1 MGRRGWNGA
10 PPSDDDDARRRIVE
24 AAMRSVNRRG
34 APSTTLS
41 SVADELG
48 VTRRT
53 VYRYFGS
60 REDLFSA
67 VAEFAVTAWGSNLAA
82 KVANIDDVTEM
93 IVAAMAEIISTMPD
107 DFTLLVAID
116 RHDLFSR
123 RMLQAGPFDLAR
135 RFLLNTKFDWDTLG
149 FDDQRINE
157 LIELM
162 LRLIQSMLIAPVD
175 PPRSDEELRSYL
187 RRWLGPALRSR

>member
-10 PPSDDDDARRRIVE
+10 PPSDDDDARRRIIE
-24 AAMRSVNRRG
+24 AAMKSVNRRG
-34 APSTTLS
+34 AKSTTLS

-53 VYRYFGS
+53 VYRYFAS

-67 VAEFAVTAWGSNLAA
+67 VAESAVISWASKLAA
-82 KVANIDDVTEM
+82 KIADIDDASEM
-93 IVAAMAEIISTMPD
+93 IVSAMTEIICAIPE
-107 DFTLLVAID
+107 DFTLLLAVD
-116 RHDLFSR
+116 RPDLFSR
-123 RMLQAGPFDLAR
+123 RILQAGPFGLAR
-135 RFLLNTKFDWDTLG
+135 RFLLNSKFDWETLG
-149 FDDQRINE
+149 FDNQRIDE

-175 PPRSDEELRSYL
+175 PPRSYEETRNYL
-187 RRWLGPALRSR
+187 RRWMGPALRPQ